1 MQLHF
6 TLPRPYSNHLSG
18 EPYIWRLLQLANNF
32 SWSEILMK
40 NYIESWNYYFKGVI
54 LKNLFF
60 LLFVL
65 FILVHLISTGSESDC
80 CTNSCCFLKKSV
92 TLMLVKP
99 DDDSINMLG
108 QNQYATNK
116 NCLQHKL
123 CYIMF
128 VTNIKQTEYLFIMF
142 ARNDFCRAITSSGA
156 DRSSGQTW
164 NNLIETMEMFSKIKL
179 YRTK

>member
-65 FILVHLISTGSESDC
+65 FILVHLISTGSESDSG
-80 CTNSCCFLKKSV
+80 TNSCCFLKKLV
-92 TLMLVKP
+92 TLMLVITLWWQFQNVGGR
-99 DDDSINMLG
+99 SNMLVSFVDITFTSNMSTRNL
-108 QNQYATNK
+108 QQPSPTSNRRYTFLS
-116 NCLQHKL
+116 CLPG
-123 CYIMF
+123 M
-128 VTNIKQTEYLFIMF
+128 TF
-142 ARNDFCRAITSSGA
+142 AAP
-156 DRSSGQTW
+156 
-164 NNLIETMEMFSKIKL
+164 
-179 YRTK
+179 